1 MNGEVSPGRT
11 KLQDAV
17 DNVLRIFDESVDDG
31 DYVSM
36 AMFDHEYQEIFPLTI
51 KTPRCGL
58 RRQIE
63 NCGEPSGGTAFRDS
77 VITALDGFPRLQDN
91 CWLIVLT
98 DGADNES
105 KKDVEDC
112 RTKIQNYNVRILVIG
127 FMCGTQ
133 LTQQLNYIVSAA
145 RPGYGTYAS
154 ADDSTSLANAF
165 SDFAAQMEEPP
176 MQT

>member
-1 MNGEVSPGRT
+1 MYGKLGSGRI
-11 KLQDAV
+11 KFQEAV

-36 AMFDHEYQEIFPLTI
+36 AMFNHEYQEIFPLTI
-51 KTPRCGL
+51 KTPHCDL

-63 NCGEPSGGTAFRDS
+63 NCQDTGGGTAFRDS
-77 VITALDGFPRLQDN
+77 VITALDGFPPHQDN

-98 DGADNES
+98 DGGDNQS
-105 KKDVEDC
+105 KKSPDDC
-112 RTKIQNYNVRILVIG
+112 RSKIRDSNVRILVIG
-127 FMCGTQ
+127 FMCGTE
-133 LTQQLNYIVSAA
+133 LTQELKGIVSAA